1 MISSLQL
8 ANDWKVGTKMAKI
21 LIVDDTPHIHRLLTL
36 MLQRINHTTISADNG
51 REALEQLENTSVD
64 LMITDLNMPEMS
76 GFTLME
82 KVRSKEEFKNLPII
96 MLSATG
102 QEQASQV
109 ATQKGADRFMSQ
121 PVSTWELN
129 RVVSECLSVGLAH

>member
-1 MISSLQL
+1 
-8 ANDWKVGTKMAKI
+8 MAKI

-36 MLQRINHTTISADNG
+36 MLQRINHTTITADSG
-51 REALEQLENTSVD
+51 SEALEQLENTRVD

-82 KVRSKEEFKNLPII
+82 KVRSTEKFKNLPII

-102 QEQASQV
+102 LEQAPEV
-109 ATQKGADRFMSQ
+109 AAQKGATGFMSQ

-129 RVVSECLSVGLAH
+129 RVVSECLSASVAH

>member
-1 MISSLQL
+1 
-8 ANDWKVGTKMAKI
+8 MAKI

-36 MLQRINHTTISADNG
+36 MLQRINHTTICADSG
-51 REALEQLENTSVD
+51 PKALEQLESNPVD
-64 LMITDLNMPEMS
+64 LMITDLNMPDMN

-82 KVRSKEEFKNLPII
+82 KVRSKEKFKNLPII

-109 ATQKGADRFMSQ
+109 ATQKGANRFMSQ

-129 RVVSECLSVGLAH
+129 RVVSECLSVSVTH

>member
-1 MISSLQL
+1 MV
-8 ANDWKVGTKMAKI
+8 NI

-36 MLQRINHTTISADNG
+36 MLQRINHTTISADSG
-51 REALEQLENTSVD
+51 SAALEQLKKTPVD
-64 LMITDLNMPEMS
+64 LMITDLNMPEMN

-82 KVRSKEEFKNLPII
+82 KVRSKEEYRNLPII

-102 QEQASQV
+102 QELASQV
-109 ATQKGADRFMSQ
+109 ATQKGANRFMSQ

-129 RVVSECLSVGLAH
+129 RVVSECLSVVMAH

>member
-1 MISSLQL
+1 
-8 ANDWKVGTKMAKI
+8 MAKI

-36 MLQRINHTTISADNG
+36 MLQRINHTTISADSG
-51 REALEQLENTSVD
+51 SDALEQLESTSVD

-76 GFTLME
+76 GYTLME
-82 KVRSKEEFKNLPII
+82 KVRSKEKFKNLPII

-109 ATQKGADRFMSQ
+109 AAQKGANRFMSQ

-129 RVVSECLSVGLAH
+129 RVVSECLSVSMAH

>member
-1 MISSLQL
+1 
-8 ANDWKVGTKMAKI
+8 MARI

-36 MLQRINHTTISADNG
+36 MLQRINHTTITADSG
-51 REALEQLENTSVD
+51 SKALEQLEKTPVD
-64 LMITDLNMPEMS
+64 LIITDLNMPEMS

-82 KVRSKEEFKNLPII
+82 KVRAKEKYKNLPII

-102 QEQASQV
+102 QEQASRE
-109 ATQKGADRFMSQ
+109 AKQKGANSFMSQ

-129 RVVSECLSVGLAH
+129 RVVSECLSAGVGYTA

>member
-1 MISSLQL
+1 MIGRQGLE
-8 ANDWKVGTKMAKI
+8 MAKI

-51 REALEQLENTSVD
+51 REALEQLESTSVD

-82 KVRSKEEFKNLPII
+82 KVRSKDEFKNLPII

-102 QEQASQV
+102 QELASQE
-109 ATQKGADRFMSQ
+109 AARKGANRFMSQ

-129 RVVSECLSVGLAH
+129 RVVSECLSVVMAH

>member
-1 MISSLQL
+1 
-8 ANDWKVGTKMAKI
+8 MAKI

-51 REALEQLENTSVD
+51 REALEQLENTPVD

-82 KVRSKEEFKNLPII
+82 KVRSSEKFKNLPII

-102 QEQASQV
+102 QEQAEQV
-109 ATQKGADRFMSQ
+109 AEQKGANRFMSQ

-129 RVVSECLSVGLAH
+129 RVVSECLSVGMAH